1 MQREAD
7 EKIVSLLD
15 RLIATCKDSQNVYRA
30 AAEKAQATELKRFFR
45 YHASQRARFAAELQ
59 EEVHRHG
66 AMPSRRGTVTGALH
80 RGWLSVKSALLGAGD
95 AELLAECE
103 RGEEGAISNYEAA
116 SHEVLPPELQELLA
130 KQYRDIKR
138 ARDRLRALQEGAGA
152 PPAQGPTNVNSP

>member
-1 MQREAD
+1 MQKEAD

-15 RLIATCKDSQNVYRA
+15 RLITTCKDSQNVYHA

-80 RGWLSVKSALLGAGD
+80 RGWLSVKSALLGAGE
-95 AELLAECE
+95 AQLLAECE
-103 RGEEGAISNYEAA
+103 RGEEAALRGYEA
-116 SHEVLPPELQELLA
+116 STHEVLPPELQELVA

-138 ARDRLRALQEGAGA
+138 SRDRLRALQEEVA